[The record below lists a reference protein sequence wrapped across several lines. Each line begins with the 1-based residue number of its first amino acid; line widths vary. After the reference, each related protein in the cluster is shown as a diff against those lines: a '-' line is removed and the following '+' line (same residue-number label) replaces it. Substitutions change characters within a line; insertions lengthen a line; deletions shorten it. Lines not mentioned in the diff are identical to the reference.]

1 VLSRISFC
9 KSDSHPL
16 QDTAPCAVVVVVV
29 AVAVAVVQFMMGAV
43 KTRGDADMAH
53 LQRMR
58 NEAGI
63 VLEQGCRAAVYMEN
77 SVLNSSSVMFW
88 GLSLALAHCPRQPVL
103 IITENPCVIQSCVGM
118 RS

>member
-1 VLSRISFC
+1 
-9 KSDSHPL
+9 
-16 QDTAPCAVVVVVV
+16 VV
-29 AVAVAVVQFMMGAV
+29 AVAVAVAAAVAVAVAVAAVQFMMGAV

-63 VLEQGCRAAVYMEN
+63 GLEQGCRVAPYMEN